1 MDADSRRA
9 HPQSQLRPRPKEAV
23 NREKMYKRQITK
35 DVYRAEMAK
44 EVRRQLALMNKCR
57 MHKRGN
63 GVVNQPFYTK
73 FQ

>member
-1 MDADSRRA
+1 MDADSNRA
-9 HPQSQLRPRPKEAV
+9 LPQSLIKTPPEGSG
-23 NREKMYKRQITK
+23 NRKKMYKRQITK

-44 EVRRQLALMNKCR
+44 EARRQLAFMNKCR

>member
-1 MDADSRRA
+1 MDADSNRA
-9 HPQSQLRPRPKEAV
+9 LPPNNFKTPPEGSG
-23 NREKMYKRQITK
+23 NRKKMYKRQITK

-44 EVRRQLALMNKCR
+44 EARRQLAFMNKCR